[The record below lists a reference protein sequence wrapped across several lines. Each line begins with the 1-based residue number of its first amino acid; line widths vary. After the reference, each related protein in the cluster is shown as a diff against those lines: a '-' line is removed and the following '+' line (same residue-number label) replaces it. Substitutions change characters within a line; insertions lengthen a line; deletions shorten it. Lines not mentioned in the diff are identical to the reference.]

1 MSSAG
6 DDPAPA
12 ALLVTPRADRFF
24 VVASPDELAAGEL
37 VVVTLT
43 GEERRVDPDAIAAFE
58 VSRADAEAH
67 VRTQAEHAIAGA
79 VDAVGRALGLT
90 DAGAAAPDLAALARR
105 LGVSEREQESGSGA
119 ALGDLVADLQAVGR
133 AVASGGGADLDAARA
148 KLKDRGIE
156 LGAELDD
163 LPQYVAALRDL
174 DQPSAA
180 KAAATGL
187 RAFADAIEGEPESL
201 GRRIDELIER
211 LERELGPYMGRD
223 PERARREREASYL
236 ASARSAIADS
246 LREHGITP
254 LASNDENR

>member
-1 MSSAG
+1 VSTSAS
-6 DDPAPA
+6 APTSQT
-12 ALLVTPRADRFF
+12 LLVTPSADRFF
-24 VVASPDELAAGEL
+24 LVPLTTELRAGTFAVE
-37 VVVTLT
+37 TLT
-43 GEERRVDPDAIAAFE
+43 GEERRLDLGELAAFE
-58 VSRADAEAH
+58 VDRTVAEGAVRA
-67 VRTQAEHAIAGA
+67 QAELAMAGA
-79 VDAVGRALGLT
+79 VDAIGRALGLAGT
-90 DAGAAAPDLAALARR
+90 DGADLEALASRLGLTTGGAHGDGAA
-105 LGVSEREQESGSGA
+105 V
-119 ALGDLVADLQAVGR
+119 GDLVADLQAL
-133 AVASGGGADLDAARA
+133 AQAIASGGGTELDAARSR
-148 KLKDRGIE
+148 LKDRGIE